1 MINVAES
8 PGRPRSRHVPTER
21 QRRILRFIE
30 EYATVHGCAPSD
42 RDIAK
47 GAGLKAA
54 SSAHYHLQI
63 LKEAGYLSYT
73 EGVPRSVRVL
83 PSRWRGTQ
91 TGARTGPAPGRAGPK
106 GKPRQS
112 AGGSEKVVWVPVVG
126 QVAAGEPIPPLES
139 IQDRFPLPK
148 EMVGAEDGLFIL
160 KVVHDSMIG
169 VGIFPGDWV
178 VVRQLYEPPKNGDI
192 VAALLVGFEAEGTV
206 KTYKKVDRRV
216 WLMPQ
221 NPAYTP
227 IPGDKATIHGK
238 VVAVLRQV

>member
-1 MINVAES
+1 MINGAES
-8 PGRPRSRHVPTER
+8 PGRPCGRHVPTER
-21 QRRILRFIE
+21 QRRILQFIG
-30 EYATVHGCAPSD
+30 EYAAVHGCAPSD

-83 PSRWRGTQ
+83 PSRGRSTQ
-91 TGARTGPAPGRAGPK
+91 TAAGHGLAPGSAGPK
-106 GKPRQS
+106 AKRRPSGR
-112 AGGSEKVVWVPVVG
+112 GSEKVVWVPVVG

-148 EMVGAEDGLFIL
+148 EMVGPEDGLFIL
-160 KVVHDSMIG
+160 KVVHDSMVG

-178 VVRQLYEPPKNGDI
+178 VLRQLYEPPKNGDI
-192 VAALLVGFEAEGTV
+192 VAALLDGFEAEGTL
-206 KTYKKVDRRV
+206 KTYKKVDRRT

-227 IPGDKATIHGK
+227 IPGDKARIHGK
-238 VVAVLRQV
+238 VVAVLRKV